1 MYIGCTYKT
10 KLPHKAKPT
19 PNHDSFDGDGA
30 NNIWDP
36 RTEYKDGTQK
46 NQEKWKEQ
54 VAANFS
60 SNQRTR
66 NEKD

>member
-46 NQEKWKEQ
+46 NQEK
-54 VAANFS
+54 
-60 SNQRTR
+60 
-66 NEKD
+66 